1 MGVLQ
6 RIVLIKL
13 NNRKRR
19 NFSYQSVCV
28 VIISLSLQ
36 CHNSLS
42 LSATVLCME
51 KCLSSILCLFWVSST
66 CMVGHQICLIQPSPN
81 MSSVTILVILCQKK
95 NSGSYSPLLPRLKFV
110 HAPRH
115 TFVCAPPP
123 LLLPVSLLHTHA
135 STHSARFIIH
145 LPTQHSVPETDSIDA
160 KLPVPAGSVPLKH
173 WMHLPKLG

>member
-1 MGVLQ
+1 MEWTTDAVKALS
-6 RIVLIKL
+6 
-13 NNRKRR
+13 KRQKE
-19 NFSYQSVCV
+19 NDFSYHSVCV
-28 VIISLSLQ
+28 VIIRLSLQ

-51 KCLSSILCLFWVSST
+51 YCLSSILCWFWVSST

-81 MSSVTILVILCQKK
+81 MSSVTILVIFAKKRIVGHIRPSSRVSNLCTHPDTL
-95 NSGSYSPLLPRLKFV
+95 SSVPL
-110 HAPRH
+110 
-115 TFVCAPPP
+115 PPFSF
-123 LLLPVSLLHTHA
+123 PVSLLHMHA

-173 WMHLPKLG
+173 RMHLPKLG

>member
-1 MGVLQ
+1 MEWAEKESCLGVLQ
-6 RIVLIKL
+6 RLMPLKL
-13 NNRKRR
+13 CQNNRKKR
-19 NFSYQSVCV
+19 NFSYYSVCV

-42 LSATVLCME
+42 LSTTVLCME
-51 KCLSSILCLFWVSST
+51 YCLSSILCWFWASST

-95 NSGSYSPLLPRLKFV
+95 NSGSYSPLLPCLKSV

-123 LLLPVSLLHTHA
+123 LLLSRLSLTHA
-135 STHSARFIIH
+135 R
-145 LPTQHSVPETDSIDA
+145 
-160 KLPVPAGSVPLKH
+160 KH
-173 WMHLPKLG
+173 TLSSLHYTLAHTA